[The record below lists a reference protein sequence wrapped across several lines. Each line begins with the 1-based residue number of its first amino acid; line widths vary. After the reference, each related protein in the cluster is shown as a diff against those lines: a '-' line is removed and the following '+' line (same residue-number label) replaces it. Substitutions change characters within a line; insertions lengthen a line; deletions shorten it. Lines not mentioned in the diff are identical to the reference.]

1 MELLAT
7 DGYIRVNKKLIKECG
22 LYEAILIGELCGEY
36 LYWKEHGKLE
46 DGWFYSTVENVKY
59 NTTLSDSQQRNAI
72 KHLVSMGLIEYQQKG
87 LPAKRWFKINEECLE
102 AQFLKN

>member
-36 LYWKEHGKLE
+36 LY
-46 DGWFYSTVENVKY
+46 
-59 NTTLSDSQQRNAI
+59 
-72 KHLVSMGLIEYQQKG
+72 
-87 LPAKRWFKINEECLE
+87 
-102 AQFLKN
+102 